1 MRMTSCNQCGDII
14 HKSVEVCEN
23 CGNHNVSSDRNSML
37 GVVAVLVPLVALIF
51 ALKIIIN

>member
-1 MRMTSCNQCGDII
+1 MTSCNQCGDII